1 MAEVDN
7 NIEGRILFSYIDLVT
22 EEETLQVLGLAPLAV
37 LPEYQNRGIGSKLVE
52 VGLEIAYERGD
63 ILVVVLGHPQFYP
76 RFGFDR
82 ASSYNMNPPF
92 PVPDEAFMVKI
103 LTGDR
108 VSYRGKILY
117 NASFIDV

>member
-82 ASSYNMNPPF
+82 AIA
-92 PVPDEAFMVKI
+92 VII
-103 LTGDR
+103 LLLL
-108 VSYRGKILY
+108 SPYRMKLLW
-117 NASFIDV
+117 